1 MAGRNTHIDRKL
13 LELVAAGDELSFRVL
28 YDHFSAGIYRTAFRY
43 LRAAEAAEDV
53 VQDTFLTL
61 WANRGDIGKIDS
73 PENYIFVLARNQCFR
88 LLKNKAVLVS
98 SEEEFFSDLSEE
110 PADEEDERFA
120 QISKAIELLPPQQKK
135 IFEMAKL
142 KGLSHER
149 ISRELN
155 LSPSTVNNHITAAF
169 RSIRNYMRR
178 SASEIFILVL
188 ALFS

>member
-1 MAGRNTHIDRKL
+1 M
-13 LELVAAGDELSFRVL
+13 VAAGDEPSFRVL
-28 YDHFSAGIYRTAFRY
+28 YDRFSAGIYRTACRY
-43 LRAAEAAEDV
+43 LRNAELAEDI

-73 PENYIFVLARNQCFR
+73 PGNYIFILARNQCFR
-88 LLKNKAVLVS
+88 LLKDKAILVS
-98 SEEEFFSDLSEE
+98 SEEEFFSDLSDE
-110 PADEEDERFA
+110 PAEEEDERFA
-120 QISKAIELLPPQQKK
+120 QISRAIDRLPPQQKK

-169 RSIRNYMRR
+169 RSIRNYMHRN
-178 SASEIFILVL
+178 ASEIFIMVL

>member
-1 MAGRNTHIDRKL
+1 MAGRNAHIDREL
-13 LELVAAGDELSFRVL
+13 LELVASGDEPSFRVL
-28 YDHFSAGIYRTAFRY
+28 YDHFSAGIYRTACRY
-43 LRAAEAAEDV
+43 LRNAELAEDV

-61 WANRGDIGKIDS
+61 WANRAKIGRIDS

-88 LLKNKAVLVS
+88 LLKDRAVLIS
-98 SEEEFFSDLSEE
+98 SEEEFFIDLSEE
-110 PADEEDERFA
+110 PAGEEDERFA
-120 QISKAIELLPPQQKK
+120 QISRAIDLLPPQQKK

-169 RSIRNYMRR
+169 RSVRNYISNRT
-178 SASEIFILVL
+178 SEVFILVL